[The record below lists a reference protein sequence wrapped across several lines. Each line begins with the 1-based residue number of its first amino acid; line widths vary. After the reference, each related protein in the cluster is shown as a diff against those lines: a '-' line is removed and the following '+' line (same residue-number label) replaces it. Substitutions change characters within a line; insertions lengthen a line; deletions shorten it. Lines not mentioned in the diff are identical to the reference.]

1 MPNLKT
7 TRVSALLPASLVRE
21 VKRLSQRD
29 STSQSFIIKNAL
41 QYWLGERLKKDT
53 KELSRMIFDD
63 LPSEDEWTLLQPKI

>member
-1 MPNLKT
+1 MSNLKT

-41 QYWLGERLKKDT
+41 QYWLGERLKKDV
-53 KELSRMIFDD
+53 KELAQLTFDD
-63 LPSEDEWTLLQPKI
+63 LPSEDEWALLQPRI